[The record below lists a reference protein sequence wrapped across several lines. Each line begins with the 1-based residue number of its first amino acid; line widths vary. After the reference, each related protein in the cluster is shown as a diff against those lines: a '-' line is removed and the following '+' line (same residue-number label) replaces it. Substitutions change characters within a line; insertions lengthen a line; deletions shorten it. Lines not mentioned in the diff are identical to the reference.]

1 MTKPSVNSINEA
13 IQVTSSSLKVVHSV
27 VHTEKAIT
35 RNIAGTP
42 TVPAQPI
49 YYPSSYSKD
58 GPGGNYQGL

>member
-1 MTKPSVNSINEA
+1 MQS
-13 IQVTSSSLKVVHSV
+13 TSSSLKVVHSTL
-27 VHTEKAIT
+27 HSERAIT
-35 RNIAGTP
+35 RSIAGTP